1 VLGENNSSENNSSN
15 DSTHDLSSRDVS
27 SREVNSRQA
36 TDRQVS
42 GQQTNRQK
50 TSGRRANGQQ
60 ETEEDRPDFSGF
72 SERKQALGQKLLNVG
87 IWPDRARECL
97 RRHTARRIEANF
109 SPYRKRAPNIENDGA
124 WLCAAITDGYADLKE
139 THTSKTRSSRTDNSR
154 TSAPPAHKQK
164 VSPEE
169 KKRLTRRHDGV
180 EAGHFHRFRHGERPT
195 EKQFLYLDPEEGGPT
210 WKRRTV

>member
-1 VLGENNSSENNSSN
+1 VLGENNSSENNPSEDDSSN
-15 DSTHDLSSRDVS
+15 DSSHDLSSRDVS
-27 SREVNSRQA
+27 SRRA

-42 GQQTNRQK
+42 GQQT
-50 TSGRRANGQQ
+50 SGRRANGRQ

-109 SPYRKRAPNIENDGA
+109 SLYRERAPNIENDGA
-124 WLCAAITDGYADLKE
+124 WLCAAITDGYADLRE
-139 THTSKTRSSRTDNSR
+139 TRTSETCTSETRNSR
-154 TSAPPAHKQK
+154 TGGPPEHKQK

-169 KKRLTRRHDGV
+169 KKRLIRCHNGV
-180 EAGHFHRFRHGERPT
+180 EAGHFHRFRHAERPT
-195 EKQFLYLDPEEGGPT
+195 EKQYLYLDPEERGPRR
-210 WKRRTV
+210 KRRVP